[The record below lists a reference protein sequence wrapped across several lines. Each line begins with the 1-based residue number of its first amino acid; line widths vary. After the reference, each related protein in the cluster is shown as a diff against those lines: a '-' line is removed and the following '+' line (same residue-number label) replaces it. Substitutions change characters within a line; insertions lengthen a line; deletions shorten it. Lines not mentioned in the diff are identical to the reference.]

1 MCAGSIRDSS
11 FTELFLASHHFKEL
25 VGGDLWSSATRK
37 VYIFVK
43 KNVIFSFKVV
53 TFLAPLVALNNTPI
67 SGCKWVGGLIVVLN

>member
-1 MCAGSIRDSS
+1 MVICNKKSIQ
-11 FTELFLASHHFKEL
+11 FCK
-25 VGGDLWSSATRK
+25 
-37 VYIFVK
+37 K